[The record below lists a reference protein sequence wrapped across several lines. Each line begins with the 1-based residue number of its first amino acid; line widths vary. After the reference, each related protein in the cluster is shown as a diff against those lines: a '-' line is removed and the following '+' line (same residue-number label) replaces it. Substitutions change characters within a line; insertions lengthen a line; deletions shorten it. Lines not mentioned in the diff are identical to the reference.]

1 MENCPLLFMKAV
13 GNKWN
18 IRFCLQYFSTFLLK
32 YFLSTC
38 PYNSPL
44 LDPCPIILIVDSAI
58 VNFILSLTMGQ
69 MEVFELCIHLF
80 RYDSGWELSHRWFWG
95 WRGSSVTPQCLC
107 SAGSLGVQAQLCQ
120 TLCCLPGSSV
130 HGDSSGKNTRVGFHP
145 LLQGIFPTQKSNP
158 NFLRLLHCMWIL
170 YPLSYLES
178 PISSLV
184 ANVPH
189 GVVSCTNVLIQN
201 TGCS

>member
-1 MENCPLLFMKAV
+1 MAFFHRNRMCLVAQSCP
-13 GNKWN
+13 
-18 IRFCLQYFSTFLLK
+18 
-32 YFLSTC
+32 
-38 PYNSPL
+38 
-44 LDPCPIILIVDSAI
+44 
-58 VNFILSLTMGQ
+58 
-69 MEVFELCIHLF
+69 
-80 RYDSGWELSHRWFWG
+80 
-95 WRGSSVTPQCLC
+95 
-107 SAGSLGVQAQLCQ
+107 
-120 TLCCLPGSSV
+120 TLCDPMDCSPPVLG
-130 HGDSSGKNTRVGFHP
+130 GSSGKNTRVGFHP

-201 TGCS
+201 TGCSQHFIKISCAPCRMAQGYLFLYISEMEKCVFCLHMFSLSCLKGNESIKLQ